1 MTADESTLMENAGE
15 QFPDRISVAKIL
27 TDEFG
32 LGLDSALA
40 ALCGKAFQ
48 QNLISEREISA
59 IYSDQARILAQDLK
73 IVSSLHVEKFSHH
86 SENFI
91 RLLLSLAKDIR
102 VVLIRMSEVLHDL
115 RKTGSLQRNQFRRMA
130 GEAYY
135 IYAPIA
141 HRLGFYHIKTELE
154 DRGMSI
160 LFPSEYN
167 LISGKLKETEKMRNR
182 YLQKFIDPVE
192 ASLRSQGFKF
202 DIKGRSKSVH
212 SIWKKMQKQQVGFED
227 VFDLLAIRVVL
238 QKVLE
243 SEKSDCWKA
252 YSLITDIYSPNPSR
266 LRDWISS
273 PKPNGYEA
281 LHTTVEGPDGKWV
294 EVQIRTTRMDEKAE
308 RGEAAHWAYKEGRR
322 MEETEE
328 FLSRMRHKLEN
339 PGPSGSE
346 SEQHSWINLKDP
358 HIFIFTPQGDLKRLV
373 NGSSVLDFA
382 FLVHSDIGTRCTGAR
397 VNGKSVPIK
406 HILQNGDRVEIRTS
420 RNQKPKQDWLKFVTS
435 PRARQKIRKVLRDEE
450 MKEAESG
457 KELLFRKLKHWKVP
471 VTDSSIDS
479 AVNLLRYDTHM
490 EFFQA
495 VAIGKLDP
503 VKVKEVILRPERI
516 VPSEE
521 SHEIKSRNFDAGE
534 NSADVLFLDKGLANV
549 NYTLAKCCQ
558 PLFGDPVFGFVT
570 VSRGISVHRINCRN
584 AEDLQKRYDY
594 RVVRV
599 KWRETL
605 GAGSFQTT
613 VKIQGIDQIGMLNT
627 ISDIITHELNI
638 NIRSAS
644 LESDKGLFKGAIK
657 VFVKDQTQLEIL
669 VHRLAKIN
677 GVLKVTL

>member
-1 MTADESTLMENAGE
+1 MNDEKTTLLE
-15 QFPDRISVAKIL
+15 QARTRFPGRISIAEIVEEEI
-27 TDEFG
+27 G
-32 LGLDSALA
+32 LGTDSVYATLCAEAYRMDLITEAEIRSQYGDQAFNLVMGLKTLSALRV
-40 ALCGKAFQ
+40 
-48 QNLISEREISA
+48 ERS
-59 IYSDQARILAQDLK
+59 
-73 IVSSLHVEKFSHH
+73 SHH

-91 RLLLSLAKDIR
+91 RLLMGISRDIR
-102 VVLIRMSEVLHDL
+102 VLLIRMVEVLGDMRIADQL
-115 RKTGSLQRNQFRRMA
+115 PKTQVKRVA

-135 IYAPIA
+135 LYAPIA

-154 DRGMSI
+154 DRAMRI
-160 LFPSEYN
+160 LFPCEYN
-167 LISGKLKETEKMRNR
+167 LIAGKLKETERER
-182 YLQKFIDPVE
+182 DEYISKFITPVE
-192 ASLRSQGFKF
+192 TTLRQEGFSF
-202 DIKGRSKSVH
+202 EIKGRPKSVH
-212 SIWKKMQKQQVGFED
+212 SIWKKMQKQQVGFD
-227 VFDLLAIRVVL
+227 QIYDLLAIRIIL
-238 QKVLE
+238 KEILE
-243 SEKSDCWKA
+243 GEKSDCWKV
-252 YSLITDIYSPNPSR
+252 YSLVTDIYPPDPVR
-266 LRDWISS
+266 LRDWVSTPKIS
-273 PKPNGYEA
+273 GYEA
-281 LHTTVEGPDGKWV
+281 LHTTVEGPDKKLV
-294 EVQIRTTRMDEKAE
+294 EVQIRTARMDEKAE
-308 RGEAAHWAYKEGRR
+308 RGSAAHWLYKEGKR
-322 MEETEE
+322 MVESDEYLIRLRQKLD
-328 FLSRMRHKLEN
+328 FGLSDE
-339 PGPSGSE
+339 SGQE
-346 SEQHSWINLKDP
+346 DASWMDLKDP
-358 HIFIFTPQGDLKRLV
+358 HIFIFTPEGDLKRLA

-406 HILQNGDRVEIRTS
+406 HILQNGDTVEIRIS

-435 PRARQKIRKVLRDEE
+435 PRARQKIRKILRDEE

-471 VTDSSIDS
+471 VSDSSIDT
-479 AVNLLRYDTHM
+479 AVNLLRYNTHM

-503 VKVKEVILRPERI
+503 LKVKKVILHPEQI
-516 VPSEE
+516 VPSEKL
-521 SHEIKSRNFDAGE
+521 HEIKFRNVDAGE
-534 NSADVLFLDKGLANV
+534 KSGDVLFLDKGLANV

-570 VSRGISVHRINCRN
+570 VSRGISVHRINCSN

-644 LESDKGLFKGAIK
+644 LESDKGLFKGSIK